1 MQNTWL
7 IHIIVFILFPIL
19 FFHKASFQHE
29 RAQGEILSKT
39 DTNMLRGFAAISIMF
54 AHYVVYGIKEANP
67 FGGPVIVMQWAGGL
81 GVCLFFFCSGY
92 GLMQTSANH
101 KVDFGFLKQRFIKI
115 LPTYWV
121 LNIFFAL
128 LRGDMG
134 NGILSV
140 FLTILG
146 LRSPAWFIV
155 EILLIY
161 ILYFIVFQINPKYP
175 VLGMTVMLIIMS
187 AVFFA
192 LNFEARWYNANF
204 VFIIGMLC
212 SKYKEK
218 IITWLYHKY
227 CLKLFG
233 SVFLFGMLALV
244 FIVIRGTIAGDLM
257 KILGGGI
264 LCILFLQLVMKIK
277 LNSPFIIYIGKNS
290 LQLYLI
296 HTNIWSVFSPYLPG
310 VNIQIK
316 FIICMTASV
325 LCIGLYNSCKYVIQN
340 SRIKYKNSRNE

>member
-7 IHIIVFILFPIL
+7 IHIIVFVLFPIS
-19 FFHKASFQHE
+19 FFYKASFQHE
-29 RAQGEILSKT
+29 RACGDILSKNDT
-39 DTNMLRGFAAISIMF
+39 DMLRGFAAISIMF
-54 AHYVVYGIKEANP
+54 AHYVVYGMREASP

-92 GLMQTSANH
+92 GLMQTTA
-101 KVDFGFLKQRFIKI
+101 KRKIDFYFLRQRFIRI
-115 LPTYWV
+115 LPTYWI
-121 LNIFFAL
+121 LNVFFVL

-134 NGILSV
+134 NGFLSAL
-140 FLTILG
+140 LTILG
-146 LRSPAWFIV
+146 LRNPAWFIV

-161 ILYFIVFQINPKYP
+161 ILYFIVFQVNPKYP
-175 VLGMTVMLIIMS
+175 VIGMTVMLIIMS
-187 AVFFA
+187 AVFFV

-204 VFIIGMLC
+204 VFVIGMLC

-218 IITWLYHKY
+218 IITWLYRNFF
-227 CLKLFG
+227 LKLFG
-233 SVFLFGMLALV
+233 CILLFGLLTLV
-244 FIVIRGTIAGDLM
+244 FIGIRGTVAGDFM

-264 LCILFLQLVMKIK
+264 LCILLIQLIMKVK

-296 HTNIWSVFSPYLPG
+296 HTNIWSVFSPFLLG

-316 FIICMTASV
+316 FVICMTASV
-325 LCIGLYNSCKYVIQN
+325 LCIVLFNACKYGIQN
-340 SRIKYKNSRNE
+340 SFMRYKK